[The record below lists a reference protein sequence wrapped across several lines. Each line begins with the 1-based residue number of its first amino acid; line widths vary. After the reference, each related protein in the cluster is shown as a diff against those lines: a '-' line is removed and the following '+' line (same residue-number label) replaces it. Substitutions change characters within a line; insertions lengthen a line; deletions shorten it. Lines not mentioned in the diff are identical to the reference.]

1 MFKGGM
7 AAFTLQLFHR
17 LEKKVS
23 KGSWKVPCK
32 WLKHQKE
39 DATENPT
46 NQLQLQ
52 ASEGT
57 GHPYISYVSLLTMSY
72 PKAGLCC
79 LNVGLAKGHKNVC
92 EILTSFIR
100 LWKSCYVDMH
110 LLVHTHTQSK
120 KLCC

>member
-1 MFKGGM
+1 M

-79 LNVGLAKGHKNVC
+79 LNVGLAKGHKDVC
-92 EILTSFIR
+92 EFLLPSLDYGNHAMQTY
-100 LWKSCYVDMH
+100 SCLY
-110 LLVHTHTQSK
+110 TYTQSK
-120 KLCC
+120 QLCC